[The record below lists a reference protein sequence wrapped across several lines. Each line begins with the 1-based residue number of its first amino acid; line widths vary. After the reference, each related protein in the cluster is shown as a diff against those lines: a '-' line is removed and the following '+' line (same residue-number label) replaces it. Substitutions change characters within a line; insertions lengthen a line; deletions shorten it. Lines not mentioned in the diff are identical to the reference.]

1 MAKLLEPT
9 EVGHYGLLVAAVGY
23 SIYFVGLD
31 FYVYT
36 TRQVSGG
43 DRGVWGRYIKSQAL
57 LSGLLYLGFFPVFI
71 LLFVGGWLP
80 WEFVGWFFIV
90 LILEH
95 ACLEIIRFFIA
106 ASEQLAASVVL
117 FLNQAFWAVAVV
129 IFMILDESNRNL
141 SSVLLFW
148 IFGSV
153 VALCYSF
160 AKFKQMGIGGW
171 WARVDLEWVWNG
183 VKIAVPMLL
192 ATLALRGIFTFDRY
206 LLSDFVGLDVV
217 AVYVLFI
224 GVAGTLLAFLD
235 AAVFSFSYPA
245 LIESYKENN
254 TATFKKNMMI
264 MLVSVAVL
272 SGLFS
277 VCSIFILPYMLVW
290 IGKSVYLNSYYIF
303 YWVLGAL
310 VVNAFWM
317 VFHYALYAQQ
327 LDRHIIASHLVGF
340 FVFLV
345 SSYGLYFLYPQK
357 SILIGLCL
365 SQGVVLLWK
374 FYAYQKNTPK
384 PFLGFGWK

>member
-43 DRGVWGRYIKSQAL
+43 DRGAWGRYIKSQAL
-57 LSGLLYLGFFPVFI
+57 LSGLLYLGFFPIFI
-71 LLFVGGWLP
+71 LLFVSGWLP
-80 WEFVGWFFIV
+80 WELVGWFFIV

-117 FLNQAFWAVAVV
+117 FLNQALWAVAVV
-129 IFMILDESNRNL
+129 IFMILDESYRNL

-148 IFGSV
+148 ICGSV

-160 AKFKQMGIGGW
+160 AKFKQMGVGGW
-171 WARVDLEWVWNG
+171 WVRVDLEWVWNG

-277 VCSIFILPYMLVW
+277 VSSIFILPYMLVW
-290 IGKSVYLNSYYIF
+290 IGKSVYFNSYYIF

-327 LDRHIIASHLVGF
+327 LDRHIIASHLMGF

-374 FYAYQKNTPK
+374 FYVYQKKTPK
-384 PFLGFGWK
+384 PFLGLGWK